1 MVSCSHED
9 DAMSVLNYRKRLI
22 ESQIKKKMAYSGGII
37 IEGAKWVGKSTT
49 AGMFSST
56 VIKLQDPLIKKKYQ
70 ILATISKDEVLKG
83 EKPILFDEWQE
94 VPEIWDFI
102 RLDIDDNNHK
112 GAYLLTGSTKK
123 QTIQTSHTGT
133 GRINSIYMR
142 PMSLYES
149 GESNGLVSLQEL
161 FSKPQVIPVMSDIT
175 IDDIAHCICRGGWP
189 GSLDLSKNMQLEV
202 PKDLLESIIGRDI
215 DEVDGII
222 KDKEKLRK
230 IIKSYARNIST
241 LAAHSTIY
249 KDQSYDVVV
258 NPKTFDTYM
267 NSLKRLYI
275 VEDVLPWS
283 QNIRSSARLRKG
295 SKRQFV
301 DPSIAVAALG
311 LSPDRLKQDFE
322 TFGFLFESIA
332 TRDLRVYAEEIE
344 GTVYYYTDTTGL
356 EVDLIVEL
364 NDGRWGG
371 IEVKLGENEVDKASA
386 NLLKLATISTR
397 KPAFLMILTNTRM
410 AYQRPDG
417 VYVIP
422 LGCLKP

>member
-1 MVSCSHED
+1 MKVI
-9 DAMSVLNYRKRLI
+9 NYRKRLI
-22 ESQIKKKMAYSGGII
+22 ESQIAKKMSYSGGLV

-49 AGMFSST
+49 ASIFSNT
-56 VIKLQDPLIKKKYQ
+56 VIKLQDPLIKKQYQ
-70 ILATISKDEVLKG
+70 ILATISKDDVLKG

-123 QTIQTSHTGT
+123 QGVKTSHTGT
-133 GRINSIYMR
+133 GRINSVYMR

-149 GESNGLVSLQEL
+149 GESNGLISLKNL
-161 FSKPQVIPVMSDIT
+161 FSHPQLTPVMSDVS
-175 IDDIAHCICRGGWP
+175 IDNIAHYICRGGWP
-189 GSLDLSKNMQLEV
+189 GSLDLSDDLQLEV
-202 PKDLLESIIGRDI
+202 PKDLLESIIKKDV
-215 DEVDGII
+215 DEVDGVT

-241 LAAHSTIY
+241 LAANSTIY
-249 KDQSYDVVV
+249 KDQSYEDIV

-267 NSLKRLYI
+267 SALERLYI

-283 QNIRSSARLRKG
+283 QNIRSSVRLRKG
-295 SKRQFV
+295 TKRQFV

-311 LSPDRLKQDFE
+311 LSPDRLKKDFE

-332 TRDLRVYAEEIE
+332 TRDIRVYAEEI
-344 GTVYYYTDTTGL
+344 GGSVYYYNDTTGL
-356 EVDLIVEL
+356 EIDLIVEL
-364 NDGRWGG
+364 KDGSWGG
-371 IEVKLGENEVDKASA
+371 IEVKLGENEVDKASE
-386 NLLKLATISTR
+386 NLKKLANISTV
-397 KPAFLMILTNTRM
+397 KPAFLMILTNTKM

>member
-1 MVSCSHED
+1 MK
-9 DAMSVLNYRKRLI
+9 VLNYRKRLI
-22 ESQIKKKMAYSGGII
+22 ESQIERKMSYSGGII

-49 AGMFSST
+49 AGIFSNT
-56 VIKLQDPLIKKKYQ
+56 GIKLQDPLIKKQYQ

-102 RLDIDDNNHK
+102 RLDIDENNYK

-123 QTIQTSHTGT
+123 QNIKTAHTGT
-133 GRINSIYMR
+133 GRINSVYMR

-149 GESNGLVSLQEL
+149 GESNGLVSLKSL
-161 FSKPQVIPVMSDIT
+161 FSKPQLIPVMSDTT
-175 IDDIAHCICRGGWP
+175 IDNIAHYICRGGWP
-189 GSLDLSKNMQLEV
+189 GSLDLSEDMQLEV
-202 PKDLLESIIGRDI
+202 PKDLIESIIRKDV
-215 DEVDGII
+215 DDVDGII

-241 LAAHSTIY
+241 LAANSTIY
-249 KDQSYDVVV
+249 NDQSYEVVV

-311 LSPDRLKQDFE
+311 LSPDKLKKDFE
-322 TFGFLFESIA
+322 IFGFLFESIA
-332 TRDLRVYAEEIE
+332 TRDIRIYAEEIG
-344 GTVYYYTDTTGL
+344 GTVYYYN
-356 EVDLIVEL
+356 VQQDL
-364 NDGRWGG
+364 
-371 IEVKLGENEVDKASA
+371 K
-386 NLLKLATISTR
+386 
-397 KPAFLMILTNTRM
+397 
-410 AYQRPDG
+410 
-417 VYVIP
+417 
-422 LGCLKP
+422 

>member
-1 MVSCSHED
+1 
-9 DAMSVLNYRKRLI
+9 MSVLNYRKRLI

-202 PKDLLESIIGRDI
+202 PKDLLESIIGRDM

-222 KDKEKLRK
+222 KDKEKVRK
-230 IIKSYARNIST
+230 IVKSYARNIST

-344 GTVYYYTDTTGL
+344 GTVYYYNDTTGL

>member
-1 MVSCSHED
+1 MNII
-9 DAMSVLNYRKRLI
+9 NYRKRLI
-22 ESQIKKKMAYSGGII
+22 ESQIEKKMSYSGGVI

-49 AGMFSST
+49 AGIFSNT
-56 VIKLQDPLIKKKYQ
+56 VIKLQDPVIKKQYQ

-102 RLDIDDNNHK
+102 RLDIDENNYK

-123 QTIQTSHTGT
+123 QNITTSHTGT
-133 GRINSIYMR
+133 GRINSVYMR
-142 PMSLYES
+142 PMSLYET
-149 GESNGLVSLQEL
+149 GESNGLISLKEL
-161 FSKPQVIPVMSDIT
+161 FSQPPLVPVKSNIT
-175 IDDIAHCICRGGWP
+175 IDNIAHCICRGGWP
-189 GSLDLSKNMQLEV
+189 GSLDLNKDLQLEI
-202 PKDLLESIIGRDI
+202 PKDLLESIIKRDI
-215 DEVDGII
+215 DEVDGIT
-222 KDKEKLRK
+222 KDKEKFRK

-241 LAAHSTIY
+241 LAANSAIY
-249 KDQSYDVVV
+249 EVIV

-283 QNIRSSARLRKG
+283 QNIRSSTRLRKG
-295 SKRQFV
+295 TKRQFV

-311 LSPDRLKQDFE
+311 LSPDKLKNDFE

-332 TRDLRVYAEEIE
+332 TRDIRVYAEEIG
-344 GTVYYYTDTTGL
+344 GTVYYYNDSTGL

-371 IEVKLGENEVDKASA
+371 IEVKLGENEADKASA
-386 NLLKLATISTR
+386 NLIKLANISAT
-397 KPAFLMILTNTRM
+397 KPSFLMLLTNTQM
-410 AYQRPDG
+410 AYQRDDG

-422 LGCLKP
+422 LGCLRP

>member
-161 FSKPQVIPVMSDIT
+161 FSKPQIIPVMSDIT

-222 KDKEKLRK
+222 KDKEKVRK

-241 LAAHSTIY
+241 LAANSTIY

-386 NLLKLATISTR
+386 NLLKLATISTH
-397 KPAFLMILTNTRM
+397 KPAFLMIVTNTRM
-410 AYQRPDG
+410 AYQRSDG

-422 LGCLKP
+422 LGCLRP

>member
-1 MVSCSHED
+1 
-9 DAMSVLNYRKRLI
+9 MSVLNYRKRLI

-215 DEVDGII
+215 DEVYGII

-344 GTVYYYTDTTGL
+344 GTVYYYNDTTGL

>member
-1 MVSCSHED
+1 
-9 DAMSVLNYRKRLI
+9 MS
-22 ESQIKKKMAYSGGII
+22 YSGGVI

-49 AGMFSST
+49 AGIFSNT
-56 VIKLQDPLIKKKYQ
+56 VIKLQDPLVKKQYQ

-102 RLDIDDNNHK
+102 RLDIDENNYK

-123 QTIQTSHTGT
+123 QNITTSHTGT
-133 GRINSIYMR
+133 GRINSVYMR
-142 PMSLYES
+142 PMSLYET
-149 GESNGLVSLQEL
+149 GESNGLISLKEL
-161 FSKPQVIPVMSDIT
+161 FSQPPLVPVKSNIT
-175 IDDIAHCICRGGWP
+175 IDNIAHCICRGGWP
-189 GSLDLSKNMQLEV
+189 GSLDLNKDLQLEI
-202 PKDLLESIIGRDI
+202 PKDLLESIIKRDI
-215 DEVDGII
+215 DEVDGIT
-222 KDKEKLRK
+222 KDKEKFRK

-241 LAAHSTIY
+241 LAANSTIY
-249 KDQSYDVVV
+249 EDQSYEVIV

-275 VEDVLPWS
+275 IEDVLPWS
-283 QNIRSSARLRKG
+283 QNIRSSTRLRKG
-295 SKRQFV
+295 TKRQFV

-311 LSPDRLKQDFE
+311 LSPDKLKNDFE

-332 TRDLRVYAEEIE
+332 TRDIRVYAEEIG
-344 GTVYYYTDTTGL
+344 GTVYYYNDSTGL

-371 IEVKLGENEVDKASA
+371 IEVKLGENEADKASA
-386 NLLKLATISTR
+386 NLIKLANISAT
-397 KPAFLMILTNTRM
+397 KPSFLMLLTNTQM
-410 AYQRPDG
+410 AYQRDDG

-422 LGCLKP
+422 LGCLRP

>member
-1 MVSCSHED
+1 MNII
-9 DAMSVLNYRKRLI
+9 NYRKRLI
-22 ESQIKKKMAYSGGII
+22 ESQIEKKMSYSGGVI

-49 AGMFSST
+49 AGIFSNT
-56 VIKLQDPLIKKKYQ
+56 VIKLQDPVIKKQYQ

-102 RLDIDDNNHK
+102 RLDIDENNYK

-123 QTIQTSHTGT
+123 QNITTSHTGT
-133 GRINSIYMR
+133 GRINSVYMR
-142 PMSLYES
+142 PMSLYET
-149 GESNGLVSLQEL
+149 GESNGLISLKEL
-161 FSKPQVIPVMSDIT
+161 FSQPPLVPVKSNIT
-175 IDDIAHCICRGGWP
+175 IDNIAHCICRGGWP
-189 GSLDLSKNMQLEV
+189 GSLDLNKDLQLEI
-202 PKDLLESIIGRDI
+202 PKDLLESIIKRDI
-215 DEVDGII
+215 DEVDGIT
-222 KDKEKLRK
+222 KDKEKFRK

-241 LAAHSTIY
+241 LAANSTIY
-249 KDQSYDVVV
+249 EDQSYEVIV

-283 QNIRSSARLRKG
+283 QNIRSSTRLRKG
-295 SKRQFV
+295 TKRQFV

-311 LSPDRLKQDFE
+311 LSPDKLKNDFE

-332 TRDLRVYAEEIE
+332 TRDIRVYAEEIG
-344 GTVYYYTDTTGL
+344 GTVYYYNDSTGL

-371 IEVKLGENEVDKASA
+371 IEVKLGENEADKASA
-386 NLLKLATISTR
+386 NLIKLANISAT
-397 KPAFLMILTNTRM
+397 KPSFLMLLTNTQM
-410 AYQRPDG
+410 AYQRDDG

-422 LGCLKP
+422 LGCLRP

>member
-1 MVSCSHED
+1 
-9 DAMSVLNYRKRLI
+9 MSVLNYRKRLI

-202 PKDLLESIIGRDI
+202 PKDLLESIIGRDM

-222 KDKEKLRK
+222 KDKEKVRK
-230 IIKSYARNIST
+230 IVKSYARNIST

-397 KPAFLMILTNTRM
+397 KPAFLMIVTNTRM
-410 AYQRPDG
+410 AYQRFDG

>member
-1 MVSCSHED
+1 
-9 DAMSVLNYRKRLI
+9 MSVLNYRKRLI

-202 PKDLLESIIGRDI
+202 PKDLLESIIGRDM

-344 GTVYYYTDTTGL
+344 GTVYYYNDTTGL

>member
-1 MVSCSHED
+1 
-9 DAMSVLNYRKRLI
+9 MSVLNYRKRLI

-344 GTVYYYTDTTGL
+344 GTVYYHTIQQT
-356 EVDLIVEL
+356 
-364 NDGRWGG
+364 
-371 IEVKLGENEVDKASA
+371 
-386 NLLKLATISTR
+386 LK
-397 KPAFLMILTNTRM
+397 
-410 AYQRPDG
+410 
-417 VYVIP
+417 
-422 LGCLKP
+422 

>member
-1 MVSCSHED
+1 
-9 DAMSVLNYRKRLI
+9 MSVLNYRKRLI

-102 RLDIDDNNHK
+102 RLDIDDNNHT

-249 KDQSYDVVV
+249 NDQSYDVVV

-301 DPSIAVAALG
+301 DPSITVAALG

>member
-1 MVSCSHED
+1 
-9 DAMSVLNYRKRLI
+9 MSTINYRKRII
-22 ESQIKKKMAYSGGII
+22 ESQIIKKMSYSGGIV
-37 IEGAKWVGKSTT
+37 IEGTKWVGKSTT
-49 AGMFSST
+49 ASIFANT
-56 VIKLQDPLIKKKYQ
+56 VIKLKDQLMKKKYQ
-70 ILATISKDEVLKG
+70 ILATISKDDVLEG
-83 EKPILFDEWQE
+83 EKPILFAEWQE

-102 RLDIDDNNHK
+102 RLDIDDNSYK

-123 QTIQTSHTGT
+123 QSVKTAHTGT

-149 GESNGLVSLQEL
+149 GESSGLISLKSL
-161 FSKPQVIPVMSDIT
+161 FSKPQLSPVMSNVT
-175 IDDIAHCICRGGWP
+175 IDDIAHYICRGGWP
-189 GSLDLSKNMQLEV
+189 GSLDLNEELQLEV
-202 PKDLLESIIGRDI
+202 PKDLLETIITRDV
-215 DEVDGII
+215 DEVDGVS

-241 LAAHSTIY
+241 LATNSTIY
-249 KDQSYDVVV
+249 KDQSYEDIV
-258 NPKTFDTYM
+258 NAKTFDAYM
-267 NSLKRLYI
+267 SALKRLYI

-283 QNIRSSARLRKG
+283 PNIRSSARLRKG
-295 SKRQFV
+295 VKKQFV

-311 LSPDRLKQDFE
+311 LSPNRLKKDFE

-332 TRDLRVYAEEIE
+332 TRDIRVYAEEMG
-344 GTVYYYTDTTGL
+344 GTVYYYNDTTGL

-364 NDGRWGG
+364 KDGSWCG
-371 IEVKLGENEVDKASA
+371 IEVKLGENEVEKASSNLKKLA
-386 NLLKLATISTR
+386 NLSTA
-397 KPAFLMILTNTRM
+397 KPSFLIILTNTKM

>member
-102 RLDIDDNNHK
+102 RLDIDDNNHT

-222 KDKEKLRK
+222 KDKEKVRK
-230 IIKSYARNIST
+230 IVKSYARNIST
-241 LAAHSTIY
+241 LAANSTIY

>member
-1 MVSCSHED
+1 
-9 DAMSVLNYRKRLI
+9 MSVLNYRKRLI

-397 KPAFLMILTNTRM
+397 KPAFLMIVTNTRM
-410 AYQRPDG
+410 AYQRSDG

>member
-1 MVSCSHED
+1 
-9 DAMSVLNYRKRLI
+9 
-22 ESQIKKKMAYSGGII
+22 
-37 IEGAKWVGKSTT
+37 
-49 AGMFSST
+49 
-56 VIKLQDPLIKKKYQ
+56 
-70 ILATISKDEVLKG
+70 
-83 EKPILFDEWQE
+83 
-94 VPEIWDFI
+94 
-102 RLDIDDNNHK
+102 
-112 GAYLLTGSTKK
+112 
-123 QTIQTSHTGT
+123 
-133 GRINSIYMR
+133 MR

-161 FSKPQVIPVMSDIT
+161 FSKPQIIPVMSDIT

-202 PKDLLESIIGRDI
+202 PKDLLESIIGRDM

-222 KDKEKLRK
+222 KDKEKVRK
-230 IIKSYARNIST
+230 IVKSYARNIST
-241 LAAHSTIY
+241 LAANSTIY

-311 LSPDRLKQDFE
+311 LSPGRLKQDFE

-344 GTVYYYTDTTGL
+344 GTVYYYNDTTGL

>member
-1 MVSCSHED
+1 MNII
-9 DAMSVLNYRKRLI
+9 NYRKRLI
-22 ESQIKKKMAYSGGII
+22 ESQIEKKMSYSGGVI

-49 AGMFSST
+49 AGIFSNT
-56 VIKLQDPLIKKKYQ
+56 VIKLQDPVIKKQYQ

-102 RLDIDDNNHK
+102 RLDIDENNYK

-123 QTIQTSHTGT
+123 QNITTSHTGT
-133 GRINSIYMR
+133 GRINSVYMR
-142 PMSLYES
+142 PMSLYET
-149 GESNGLVSLQEL
+149 GESNGLISLKEL
-161 FSKPQVIPVMSDIT
+161 FSQPPLVPVKSNIT
-175 IDDIAHCICRGGWP
+175 IDNIAHCICRGGWP
-189 GSLDLSKNMQLEV
+189 GSLDLNKDLQLEI
-202 PKDLLESIIGRDI
+202 PKDLLESIIKRDI
-215 DEVDGII
+215 DEVDGIT
-222 KDKEKLRK
+222 KDKEKFRK

-241 LAAHSTIY
+241 LAANSTIY
-249 KDQSYDVVV
+249 EDQSYEVIV

-275 VEDVLPWS
+275 IEDVLPWS
-283 QNIRSSARLRKG
+283 QNIRSSTRLRKG
-295 SKRQFV
+295 TKRQFV

-311 LSPDRLKQDFE
+311 LSPDKLKNDFE

-332 TRDLRVYAEEIE
+332 TRDIRVYAEEIG
-344 GTVYYYTDTTGL
+344 GTVYYYNDSTGL

-371 IEVKLGENEVDKASA
+371 IEVKLGENEADKASA
-386 NLLKLATISTR
+386 NLIKLANISAT
-397 KPAFLMILTNTRM
+397 KPSFLMLLTNTQM
-410 AYQRPDG
+410 AYQRDDG

-422 LGCLKP
+422 LGCLRP

>member
-1 MVSCSHED
+1 
-9 DAMSVLNYRKRLI
+9 MSVLNYRKRLI

-102 RLDIDDNNHK
+102 RLDIDENNYK

-123 QTIQTSHTGT
+123 QNITTSHTGT
-133 GRINSIYMR
+133 GRINSVYMR
-142 PMSLYES
+142 PMSLYET
-149 GESNGLVSLQEL
+149 GESNGLISLKEL
-161 FSKPQVIPVMSDIT
+161 FSQPPLVPVKSNIT
-175 IDDIAHCICRGGWP
+175 IDNIAHCICRGGWP
-189 GSLDLSKNMQLEV
+189 GSLDLNKDLQLEI
-202 PKDLLESIIGRDI
+202 PKDLLESIIKRDI
-215 DEVDGII
+215 DEVDGIT
-222 KDKEKLRK
+222 KDKEKFRK

-241 LAAHSTIY
+241 LAANSTIY
-249 KDQSYDVVV
+249 EDQSYEVIV

-283 QNIRSSARLRKG
+283 QNIRSSTRLRKG
-295 SKRQFV
+295 TKRQFV

-311 LSPDRLKQDFE
+311 LSPDKLKNDFE

-332 TRDLRVYAEEIE
+332 TRDIRVYAEEIG
-344 GTVYYYTDTTGL
+344 GTVYYYNDSTGL

-371 IEVKLGENEVDKASA
+371 IEVKLGENEADKASA
-386 NLLKLATISTR
+386 NLIKLANISAT
-397 KPAFLMILTNTRM
+397 KPSFLMLLTNTQM
-410 AYQRPDG
+410 AYQRDDG

-422 LGCLKP
+422 LGCLRP

>member
-1 MVSCSHED
+1 MNII
-9 DAMSVLNYRKRLI
+9 NYRKRLI
-22 ESQIKKKMAYSGGII
+22 ESQIEKKMSYSGGVI

-49 AGMFSST
+49 AGIFSNT
-56 VIKLQDPLIKKKYQ
+56 VIKLQDPLVKKQYQ

-102 RLDIDDNNHK
+102 RLDIDENNYK

-123 QTIQTSHTGT
+123 QNITTSHTGT
-133 GRINSIYMR
+133 GRINSVYMR
-142 PMSLYES
+142 PMSLYET
-149 GESNGLVSLQEL
+149 GESNGLISLKEL
-161 FSKPQVIPVMSDIT
+161 FSQPPLVPVKSNIT
-175 IDDIAHCICRGGWP
+175 IDNIAHCICRGGWP
-189 GSLDLSKNMQLEV
+189 GSLDLNKDLQLEI
-202 PKDLLESIIGRDI
+202 PKDLLESIIKRDI
-215 DEVDGII
+215 DEVDGIT
-222 KDKEKLRK
+222 KDKEKFRK

-241 LAAHSTIY
+241 LAANSTIY
-249 KDQSYDVVV
+249 EDQSYEVIV

-283 QNIRSSARLRKG
+283 QNIRSSTRLRKG
-295 SKRQFV
+295 TKRQFV

-311 LSPDRLKQDFE
+311 LSPDKLKNDFE

-332 TRDLRVYAEEIE
+332 TRDIRVYAEEIG
-344 GTVYYYTDTTGL
+344 GTVYYYNDSTGL

-371 IEVKLGENEVDKASA
+371 IEVKLGENEADKASA
-386 NLLKLATISTR
+386 NLIKLANISAT
-397 KPAFLMILTNTRM
+397 KPSFLMLLTHTQM
-410 AYQRPDG
+410 ADQRDDG

-422 LGCLKP
+422 LGCLRP